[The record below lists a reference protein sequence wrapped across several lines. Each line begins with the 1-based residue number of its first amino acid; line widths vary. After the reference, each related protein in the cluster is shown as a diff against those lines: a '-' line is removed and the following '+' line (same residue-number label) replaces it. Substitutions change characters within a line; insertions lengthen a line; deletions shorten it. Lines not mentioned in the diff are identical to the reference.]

1 MPHEDD
7 FSLIRRVAAKDR
19 QAFESLY
26 QQYYPRLMGYLVKLL
41 DRRELAEDVVH
52 EVMVVVWNE
61 ASRFRYTSRL
71 STWMFGIA
79 YHKALKARTK
89 TAEQP
94 LDRPPVAPTALDQ
107 ADPEDAMIRQETHNA
122 LVHALQALSPE
133 QRAVVELT
141 FYHGF
146 SYREIAAI
154 VGCPVNTVKTRML
167 YARKRLAQL
176 LPELGITK
184 NLE

>member
-1 MPHEDD
+1 MPTEDD
-7 FSLIRRVAAKDR
+7 FALIRRVAAKDR
-19 QAFESLY
+19 QAFERLY

-41 DRRELAEDVVH
+41 GHRESAEDVVH
-52 EVMVVVWNE
+52 EVLVVVWTE
-61 ASRFRYTSRL
+61 AARFRYTSRL
-71 STWMFGIA
+71 STWIFGIA
-79 YHKALKARTK
+79 YHKALKAQAK
-89 TAEQP
+89 TAKHP
-94 LDRPPVAPTALDQ
+94 VDRPPVAPTALDH
-107 ADPEDAMIRQETHNA
+107 ADPADALSRQETHTA
-122 LVHALQALSPE
+122 LVHALQTLSPE

-167 YARKRLAQL
+167 SARKRLAQL
-176 LPELGITK
+176 LPALGITK